1 MRGPFLAI
9 AGIFLISGQ
18 TEVAG
23 VFLAFSAV
31 FD

>member
-9 AGIFLISGQ
+9 TGFFLICGQ

-23 VFLAFSAV
+23 VFLAFSALC
-31 FD
+31 D